1 MKKKTYELKF
11 HGRKLVVE
19 VGELAK
25 QADGA
30 VLVRYNDTV
39 ILTAAWRKLLSN
51 SIIYHKGTVIRSTVY
66 DALCT

>member
-1 MKKKTYELKF
+1 MEKKVYEYDLLGK
-11 HGRKLVVE
+11 KIVVE
-19 VGELAK
+19 TGELAK
-25 QADGA
+25 QANA
-30 VLVRYNDTV
+30 SVLVRYNDTV